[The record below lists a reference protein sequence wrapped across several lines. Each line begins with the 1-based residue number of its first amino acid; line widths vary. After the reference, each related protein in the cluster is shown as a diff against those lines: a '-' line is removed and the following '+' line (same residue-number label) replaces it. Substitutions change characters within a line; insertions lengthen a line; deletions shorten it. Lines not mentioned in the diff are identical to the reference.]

1 MTTTEDTM
9 TTMTTT
15 DTNAADSILADNSGI
30 GPKAPDAAA
39 KARAKARSKSGTTG
53 SLAAHSTADA
63 LGIIREWGKVY
74 SLAATRCAM
83 CGKPLRDS
91 VSVTRGIGPDC
102 SRQHYDV
109 SFDITD
115 SMVEDALGHLFASGL
130 DSKVKSAA
138 KALKSKPRDLCNVLV
153 WWASAHLGET
163 DTVIAIAN
171 IVTSLGFDSLGDR
184 LRERNTDAVI
194 TKADDDS
201 GDFILRCRSMMNVRR
216 NMGRVKEATSV
227 PREGRFKY
235 GWRFPANRKGLVW
248 TILGEDFGNQWAT
261 VPGKTA
267 TDASQV
273 VKVPAAT
280 WRDVRAAFEQTYPRP
295 TLRKRTTAA
304 PAATIVRVK
313 ADCLEVHTPS
323 RNFNFVDELKALSR
337 TTADRKWSPQDRCW
351 KVALKFEGQV
361 RALVA
366 KHFNG
371 MV

>member
-1 MTTTEDTM
+1 M

-15 DTNAADSILADNSGI
+15 DTNAADSILADERRN

-39 KARAKARSKSGTTG
+39 KARAKARAKSGTTG

-74 SLAATRCAM
+74 SLAATKCAM
-83 CGKPLRDS
+83 CGKSLRDS

-171 IVTSLGFDSLGDR
+171 IVTSLGFDSLGG
-184 LRERNTDAVI
+184 VV
-194 TKADDDS
+194 TKFVMVVLFGVVLGVVWAY
-201 GDFILRCRSMMNVRR
+201 V
-216 NMGRVKEATSV
+216 A
-227 PREGRFKY
+227 P
-235 GWRFPANRKGLVW
+235 PKG
-248 TILGEDFGNQWAT
+248 GGA
-261 VPGKTA
+261 P
-267 TDASQV
+267 
-273 VKVPAAT
+273 PAAME
-280 WRDVRAAFEQTYPRP
+280 DPEPP
-295 TLRKRTTAA
+295 AA
-304 PAATIVRVK
+304 P
-313 ADCLEVHTPS
+313 E
-323 RNFNFVDELKALSR
+323 E
-337 TTADRKWSPQDRCW
+337 
-351 KVALKFEGQV
+351 E
-361 RALVA
+361 
-366 KHFNG
+366 
-371 MV
+371 

>member
-1 MTTTEDTM
+1 M
-9 TTMTTT
+9 
-15 DTNAADSILADNSGI
+15 
-30 GPKAPDAAA
+30 
-39 KARAKARSKSGTTG
+39 
-53 SLAAHSTADA
+53 
-63 LGIIREWGKVY
+63 
-74 SLAATRCAM
+74 
-83 CGKPLRDS
+83 
-91 VSVTRGIGPDC
+91 
-102 SRQHYDV
+102 
-109 SFDITD
+109 
-115 SMVEDALGHLFASGL
+115 
-130 DSKVKSAA
+130 
-138 KALKSKPRDLCNVLV
+138 
-153 WWASAHLGET
+153 
-163 DTVIAIAN
+163 
-171 IVTSLGFDSLGDR
+171 
-184 LRERNTDAVI
+184 
-194 TKADDDS
+194 
-201 GDFILRCRSMMNVRR
+201 
-216 NMGRVKEATSV
+216 

-235 GWRFPANRKGLVW
+235 GWRFPATRKGLVW